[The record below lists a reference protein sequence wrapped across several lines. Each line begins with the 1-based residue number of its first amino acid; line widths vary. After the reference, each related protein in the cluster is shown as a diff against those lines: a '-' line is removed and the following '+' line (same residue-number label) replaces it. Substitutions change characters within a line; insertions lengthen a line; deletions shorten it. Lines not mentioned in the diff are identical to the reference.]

1 MVSAEV
7 HSTVENVAPKKKQLN
22 FLVSFT
28 HIAEGKKKKNR
39 LNTQKEETTSF
50 SMLLLPFIHKLL
62 TYIKKKTN
70 FLML

>member
-7 HSTVENVAPKKKQLN
+7 HSTAENVAPKKKQLN

-28 HIAEGKKKKNR
+28 HIAEGKKKNR